1 MGHHPPIG
9 AQTVNV
15 PSSGLSPGLNWI
27 LIIIAIIIIAAGVYF
42 IYRIRKI

>member
-15 PSSGLSPGLNWI
+15 SSSGISWI
-27 LIIIAIIIIAAGVYF
+27 LIIIAIAIIAVVAYF
-42 IYRIRKI
+42 IYKIRKV

>member
-15 PSSGLSPGLNWI
+15 SSSGINWI

>member
-15 PSSGLSPGLNWI
+15 PSSEINLV
-27 LIIIAIIIIAAGVYF
+27 LIIIAIAIIAAVVYF